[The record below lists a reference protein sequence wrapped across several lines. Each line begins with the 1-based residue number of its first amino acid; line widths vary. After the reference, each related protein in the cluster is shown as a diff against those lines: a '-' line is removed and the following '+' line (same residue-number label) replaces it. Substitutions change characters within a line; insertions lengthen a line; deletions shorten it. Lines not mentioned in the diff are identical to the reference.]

1 MEVSK
6 IITILTMEVIL
17 VNAWTDA
24 PNAIATCV
32 STRSMDPG
40 LALQKG
46 LKQKENM
53 NRRPLRIISLLLIL
67 VLIIG
72 MLASCSQP
80 SKNRYEGEFLLLFD
94 TATRVIGYTETKEE
108 FSTYMDQFYAEL
120 ETYHQLYDIYND
132 YEGVNNLKTINDMAG
147 IGPVEVDQRIIDML
161 KFSLEVADWSQ
172 GKVNVALGAVLRIWH
187 DYREEGISIPS
198 MEELRPASEH
208 VNIEDLVIDEE
219 NSTVF
224 LKDPEMRL
232 DVGGVAKGYAV
243 EMVGQYIVGQGLED
257 VVISV
262 GGNVRTFGSRG
273 KPGDLWRIGVQSPD
287 KSSENLL
294 MVEITGKSLVTSGDY
309 IRYYE
314 VDGKAYHHIIDP
326 ETLMPADYFTAVTI
340 LCQDSGMADAL
351 STYLYM
357 VPFEE
362 GLDFIEGLDDAE
374 ALWIFKDGSQKTSS
388 GFQSYVVSD

>member
-1 MEVSK
+1 M
-6 IITILTMEVIL
+6 
-17 VNAWTDA
+17 
-24 PNAIATCV
+24 
-32 STRSMDPG
+32 
-40 LALQKG
+40 
-46 LKQKENM
+46 
-53 NRRPLRIISLLLIL
+53 
-67 VLIIG
+67 IIG
-72 MLASCSQP
+72 LLASCSQP
-80 SKNRYEGEFLLLFD
+80 TKNRYEGEFLLLFD

-108 FSTYMDQFYAEL
+108 FSTYMDQFYTEL

-232 DVGGVAKGYAV
+232 DIGGVAKGYAV
-243 EMVGQYIVGQGLED
+243 EMVGQYIVSQGLED
-257 VVISV
+257 VVVSV

-273 KPGDLWRIGVQSPD
+273 KQGDLWRIGVQSPD

-351 STYLYM
+351 STYLYI